1 MQPYLMM
8 ATLIFWTEVEG
19 LVGNCESSMQTD
31 LPIFTRVRGLDKTT
45 YVSPF
50 TWCCTWLHNGVGPG
64 GTGKLVFANPSSIM
78 PMGRG
83 SLPDWRRH
91 AAPLKSPATMSTCS
105 CNITVRT
112 VSISFFPIPRF
123 LTKWLVCSDIMVE
136 KDLPLGGSLRN
147 DAREMTACKNH
158 PDCLR

>member
-1 MQPYLMM
+1 MM
-8 ATLIFWTEVEG
+8 ATLTFWTEVEG

-31 LPIFTRVRGLDKTT
+31 LPIFTRVRGLDETT

-50 TWCCTWLHNGVGPG
+50 TWYCTWLHNGVGPG

-91 AAPLKSPATMSTCS
+91 TAPLKSPATMPTRS

-112 VSISFFPIPRF
+112 VSINSFPIPRF
-123 LTKWLVCSDIMVE
+123 LASWLLLCNFIMLTKFLS
-136 KDLPLGGSLRN
+136 
-147 DAREMTACKNH
+147 AAC
-158 PDCLR
+158 PSGPSCLACVP